1 MQTVRAALV
10 CAALVSLAACSQREV
25 RTFSG
30 YAEGE
35 YVKVAAPLSGNL
47 ARVEVRRGETVE
59 AGETLFSL
67 EVNSETRA
75 QGEIQDRIRT
85 AQAQLKRAKKEG
97 RPEEV
102 RQTEAELTAAQA
114 ELAQLQWRLDQ
125 KVGKAPST
133 GLVVEI
139 PYAVGQYVEA
149 GLSVVSILSPES
161 IKVRFFVPAHVASS
175 LRHGQPVQLRCR
187 GCGEQL
193 NAEVAYVSPLAS
205 AAVDDDAIPER
216 LRFLVEARPKPAM
229 ALQLRPGQPVEVV
242 L

>member
-1 MQTVRAALV
+1 MSGVRAALF
-10 CAALVSLAACSQREV
+10 CAVLLSLNGCSQREV
-25 RTFSG
+25 RSFTG

-47 ARVEVRRGETVE
+47 ARVDVRRGETVA

-67 EVNSETRA
+67 EAANETRA
-75 QGEIQDRIRT
+75 QRETQERVKA
-85 AQAQLKRAKKEG
+85 AQAQLASARKG
-97 RPEEV
+97 GQPEET
-102 RQTEAELTAAQA
+102 RDAERALVAAQA
-114 ELAQLQWRLDQ
+114 ELTQLQWRLDQ

-149 GLSVVSILSPES
+149 GLAVVSILSPES
-161 IKVRFFVPAHVASS
+161 IKVRFFVPPRVASS
-175 LRHGQPVQLRCR
+175 LRHGQIVQLRCP
-187 GCGEQL
+187 GCGTL
-193 NAEVAYVSPLAS
+193 NAEVAYVSPLA
-205 AAVDDDAIPER
+205 AAGVSDEAIPER
-216 LRFLVEARPKPAM
+216 LRFLVEARPVPAT